1 MPEDKKDIKTEEPEK
16 KKEEIA
22 KAYGIDLSQIQHIKI
37 ENGEKEFLKFVDP
50 KDKSVKLVAL
60 FNRGIDAQSSF
71 ESSQK
76 DLSIAHNDDN
86 KSNAKEV
93 FEHDMNYKYNVVNLT
108 SMVEFKSNKFKYK
121 RVLRQLDTITRKKIQ
136 AIIKGSKK
144 GNINLKYISFEYGIG
159 IDENGNAI
167 EADYDFASNKARL
180 KGAELV
186 NTKDHNFNLED
197 DIETVEISEE
207 ELNSV
212 FENISIT
219 EDGPTLI
226 SDKKVNI
233 KGTDIST
240 KTVVDLYNMPEL
252 MNKMNFDSNARNI
265 YNFILGV
272 IIRRIGAKKVTG
284 NESVKERVIEKHT
297 YNNIEDKAA

>member
-1 MPEDKKDIKTEEPEK
+1 MLED
-16 KKEEIA
+16 KKEEIV

-50 KDKSVKLVAL
+50 TDKSVKLVAL
-60 FNRGIDAQSSF
+60 FNRGIDAQSNF

-144 GNINLKYISFEYGIG
+144 GNINLKYISFEYAIG

-167 EADYDFASNKARL
+167 EVDYDFASNKARL

-197 DIETVEISEE
+197 DIEAVEISEE

-240 KTVVDLYNMPEL
+240 KTVIDLYNMPEL
-252 MNKMNFDSNARNI
+252 MNKMNFDSNERNI

-284 NESVKERVIEKHT
+284 NESVKERVLEKHT
-297 YNNIEDKAA
+297 NNNIEDKAA